1 MGGWLE
7 RAMTTAFLFLA
18 SGWLYLWGRSSGRL
32 ERSEPGLYSPDS
44 FLQGLLDWPVSQ
56 DRMPPVISSWPFYT
70 ALSSR
75 FCYLLP
81 PLAVWVLS
89 WLTTL
94 CLLGKLYKLLW
105 FSCSLCV
112 HTLVNS
118 SFIMSFSNY
127 ANFCHLFLLQP
138 EQCTESVST
147 SVCVCMHPSICH
159 LPIRWNYLALNCF

>member
-7 RAMTTAFLFLA
+7 RATTTAFLSLA
-18 SGWLYLWGRSSGRL
+18 SGWMYLWGRSGRRL
-32 ERSEPGLYSPDS
+32 ERSEQGLYSPDA
-44 FLQGLLDWPVSQ
+44 FLQGLLDLCPRTECHQSSQ
-56 DRMPPVISSWPFYT
+56 AGHFIQPSFLGSVTYS
-70 ALSSR
+70 
-75 FCYLLP
+75 LL
-81 PLAVWVLS
+81 LYVWALS

-105 FSCSLCV
+105 FSYSLCV

-147 SVCVCMHPSICH
+147 SVCVCMYPSVCH
-159 LPIRWNYLALNCF
+159 LPIR